1 MLEILLSQFEPRT
14 PPLPPEDE
22 IIEEV
27 QFATIT
33 APNPVAN
40 EYFSSML
47 SVDTDG
53 NTLAVGSVRNS
64 GTVFLYKYH
73 EGDYQLFQTITF
85 GGFGTNYDDITAV
98 SRNLICLSGDGTHLS
113 LMRRIGRP
121 GVAEIYRKNSEGIF
135 EPLQIISPF
144 TGNSHIGSVL
154 TNDGSKLFVV
164 DAGVNTM
171 KVYEKDIDGVYQLKQ
186 TIGTSGWYV
195 DCSPDGKVVLAT
207 SSHEALGNGNKRFQI
222 FKENDAGT
230 YEILQTIVDSAGSGF
245 SHARARISDNKEY
258 IVTGDYSK
266 GKTIVYKL
274 NSVTGN
280 YSLFET
286 KTMGLPAGYD
296 ISSSGKTIV
305 NGNPGANSTSIIGSA
320 NVYRLINETYVLS
333 NTFYASTSH
342 SADRTGHVV
351 RISGNGRVVFL
362 ASPKNNGAVSFG
374 GSLSIFHV

>member
-1 MLEILLSQFEPRT
+1 MLEILLSQLKATSSE
-14 PPLPPEDE
+14 PPEDE

-53 NTLAVGSVRNS
+53 STLAVGSVRDS

-73 EGDYQLFQTITF
+73 EGGYQLFQTITF
-85 GGFGTNYDDITAV
+85 GGFGINYDDITAV

-113 LMRRIGRP
+113 LMRRIGST
-121 GVAEIYRKNSEGIF
+121 GAAEIYRKNSEGIF
-135 EPLQIISPF
+135 EPLQIVSPF
-144 TGNSHIGSVL
+144 TGNTPISSVL
-154 TNDGSKLFVV
+154 TNDGSKLFVT

-171 KVYEKDIDGVYQLKQ
+171 MVYEKDSNGVYQLKQ

-207 SSHEALGNGNKRFQI
+207 SSHEASGNGNKRFQI

-230 YEILQTIVDSAGSGF
+230 YEILQTIIDSGGSGF

-258 IVTGDYSK
+258 IVTGDYSSA
-266 GKTIVYKL
+266 KTIVYKL
-274 NSVTGN
+274 NSATGL

-286 KTMGLPAGYD
+286 KTLGQPAEFD
-296 ISSSGKTIV
+296 ISSSGGTIV
-305 NGNPGANSTSIIGSA
+305 NGNPGSNASSIIGSA
-320 NVYRLINETYVLS
+320 NVFRLINGKYELS
-333 NTFYASTSH
+333 NTFYSSTSH
-342 SADRTGHVV
+342 LTDRTGHVV

-362 ASPKNNGAVSFG
+362 SSPRNNGVVSLG